1 MDDRLMGF
9 LADLEQQA
17 ATAFARERDA
27 EVADRARAE
36 YARVTLASR
45 LMASHDQPL
54 ALQVTGVGQL
64 AGEMVRV
71 GDGWVLVSAAS
82 ADWLVPLAAVTGVR
96 GLRDRSV
103 PEEAWPVTARLG
115 LGSALRGLAEQGRV
129 QVRLTSGDA
138 LTGHLV
144 RVGADFVEARVG
156 DSGGTTVL
164 PFSALAAVR
173 SD

>member
-17 ATAFARERDA
+17 ATAFTRERDL

-45 LMASHDQPL
+45 LMACHDQPL
-54 ALQVTGVGQL
+54 TLQVTGVGQL
-64 AGEMVRV
+64 AGTLLRV
-71 GDGWVLVSAAS
+71 GDGWLLLGAAS
-82 ADWLVPLAAVTGVR
+82 ADWLVPAAAVTGVR
-96 GLRDRSV
+96 GLSDRSV

-129 QVRLTSGDA
+129 QVRLTTGDA
-138 LTGHLV
+138 LTCHLE
-144 RVGADFVEARVG
+144 RIGADFAEAHVG
-156 DSGGTTVL
+156 ESGGATVL
-164 PFSALAAVR
+164 PFTALAAVR

>member
-17 ATAFARERDA
+17 ATAFTRERDV

-36 YARVTLASR
+36 YARVSLASR
-45 LMASHDQPL
+45 LMAAHDLPL

-64 AGEMVRV
+64 AGNLVRV
-71 GDGWVLVSAAS
+71 GDGWLLVSAAS
-82 ADWLVPLAAVTGVR
+82 ADWVVPLPAVIGVR
-96 GLRDRSV
+96 GLSPRSV

-129 QVRLTSGDA
+129 QVRLVTGDT
-138 LTGHLV
+138 LTCHLE
-144 RVGADFVEARVG
+144 RVGADFTEARLGESG
-156 DSGGTTVL
+156 DTVAL

-173 SD
+173 SA

>member
-17 ATAFARERDA
+17 ATAFARERDV

-36 YARVTLASR
+36 YGRVTLASR
-45 LMASHDQPL
+45 LMACHEQL
-54 ALQVTGVGQL
+54 LTLQVAGVGQL
-64 AGEMVRV
+64 AGNLVRV
-71 GDGWVLVSAAS
+71 GDGWLLLSAATG
-82 ADWLVPLAAVTGVR
+82 DWLVPLAAVTGVR
-96 GLRDRSV
+96 GLTERSV

-129 QVRLTSGDA
+129 QARLTSGD
-138 LTGHLV
+138 TMTCHLE
-144 RVGADFVEARVG
+144 RVGADFVEARLG
-156 DSGGTTVL
+156 ESGGTTAL